1 MRVSY
6 NEIYQIS
13 RKACLGCQIF
23 EDYAEDIG
31 RTVGLIHMKGLDG
44 CKELESMLSEGSFKK
59 IPPLRV
65 KEKKLI
71 VQKLHPIKTAIR
83 MIDWLMAGN
92 YQKAIILKG
101 IEFPIIIKGLFL
113 KTIMVKGGQFYIKD
127 TSNNDIFKIANDYN
141 LKGEVTYLG
150 ESNRIE
156 VSWKQVPEPKALIEI
171 DSQSFETSN
180 QTWERLETYAYK
192 TYVPETE
199 KSRLEG
205 AGAGIVD
212 ID

>member
-1 MRVSY
+1 MIVSY

-31 RTVGLIHMKGLDG
+31 RTVGLIHMKGMDG
-44 CKELESMLSEGSFKK
+44 CKELENMLSQGSFKK
-59 IPPLRV
+59 IPPPRIR
-65 KEKKLI
+65 EKKLI
-71 VQKLHPIKTAIR
+71 VQKLHPIKTAIS
-83 MIDWLMAGN
+83 MIDWLMADN
-92 YQKAIILKG
+92 CQKAIILKG
-101 IEFPIIIKGLFL
+101 IDFPMIIKGLFL
-113 KTIMVKGGQFYIKD
+113 KTIMVKGGQFYFKD
-127 TSNNDIFKIANDYN
+127 SSSNDIFKIANDYN
-141 LKGEVTYLG
+141 LKGEVTILG
-150 ESNRIE
+150 KNNRIE
-156 VSWKQVPEPKALIEI
+156 VSWKRVPLPKALVEI

-180 QTWERLETYAYK
+180 QTWKRLETYAYK

-205 AGAGIVD
+205 AGAGTVD

>member
-1 MRVSY
+1 MD
-6 NEIYQIS
+6 
-13 RKACLGCQIF
+13 CL
-23 EDYAEDIG
+23 
-31 RTVGLIHMKGLDG
+31 LK
-44 CKELESMLSEGSFKK
+44 
-59 IPPLRV
+59 
-65 KEKKLI
+65 
-71 VQKLHPIKTAIR
+71 
-83 MIDWLMAGN
+83 N
-92 YQKAIILKG
+92 IL
-101 IEFPIIIKGLFL
+101 
-113 KTIMVKGGQFYIKD
+113 
-127 TSNNDIFKIANDYN
+127 NNVIFKIANDYN
-141 LKGEVTYLG
+141 LKGKVTFLG